1 MTDGCDIL
9 YQNYFALLLM
19 MLAVSGLD
27 LRLRELSGVGRSGRS
42 ELGLVRSES
51 GYGKRWQS
59 QI

>member
-1 MTDGCDIL
+1 MIPREAEKDDGWL
-9 YQNYFALLLM
+9 RHPL
-19 MLAVSGLD
+19 SEGLD

-42 ELGLVRSES
+42 ELGLVTSES